1 MRHPP
6 RVARIV
12 DDRKMIKQRAQARL
26 ILKNSEGE
34 VHGGGSRIAPT
45 PWNQTKRNPL
55 TAINLSSGPRMK
67 PPTRLTRTSSTGT
80 DLFFVG
86 DKVCYKM
93 GNIGKKVPGAQFFY
107 RALRAHYRAT
117 SENKLIST
125 YLANNAVKRLH
136 IGCGR
141 NILTDWLNSDY
152 YPSKRNIIHLDAT
165 KRFPFEAN
173 TFDYVFSEH
182 MIEHLKFTDGLY
194 MLKECNRI
202 LKTNAIIRIST
213 PNLKFIVDLYSN
225 PKTELQEH
233 YIKWA
238 SDKFVKNGYYFDTM
252 VINNF
257 VRDWGHLF
265 IYDDKTLHHSLELA
279 GFVDIKPCNLN
290 VSDDPNLKDLENDAR
305 MPAGFLQLESFTL
318 EARKP

>member
-1 MRHPP
+1 
-6 RVARIV
+6 
-12 DDRKMIKQRAQARL
+12 
-26 ILKNSEGE
+26 
-34 VHGGGSRIAPT
+34 
-45 PWNQTKRNPL
+45 
-55 TAINLSSGPRMK
+55 MK
-67 PPTRLTRTSSTGT
+67 PPTRLTRTSSTRYNIIRKARRNT

-86 DKVCYKM
+86 GKVCYKM
-93 GNIGKKVPGAQFFY
+93 GNIVKKIPGAQFFY
-107 RALRAHYRAT
+107 RALRAHYRAA
-117 SENKLIST
+117 SEKKLIST
-125 YLANNAVKRLH
+125 YLANNTVNRLH
-136 IGCGR
+136 IGCGG

-152 YPSKRNIIHLDAT
+152 YPAQPNVIHLDAT
-165 KRFPFEAN
+165 KHFPFEAN

-182 MIEHLKFTDGLY
+182 MIEHIKYTDGLH

-213 PNLKFIVDLYSN
+213 PNLKFVVDLYSN
-225 PKTELQEH
+225 QKTELQER

-238 SDKFVKNGYYFDTM
+238 SDNFIKNGYYCDTM

-265 IYDDKTLHHSLELA
+265 IYDDKTLRHSLELS